1 MKTDHEM
8 GAVKARA
15 MSKSELALMYLPHLT
30 PHSAVN
36 RLMSWV
42 KYNPQLMCDL
52 EDASYRSRQQMLTA
66 RQVAIVFQH
75 LGEP

>member
-1 MKTDHEM
+1 MKTETKQETVR
-8 GAVKARA
+8 ACA
-15 MSKSELALMYLPHLT
+15 MSKKELAQRYLPHLT

-42 KYNPQLMCDL
+42 QYNPRLVSEL
-52 EDASYRSRQQMLTA
+52 EETGYRLRQQMLTA
-66 RQVAIVFQH
+66 RQVELIFRY